1 MHPTAGW
8 RSHNDHRKLKT
19 IRTPIFILLCLF
31 ILAVCTADLILGLG
45 LAAYWVALVMPGQL
59 ILSIYETYS
68 RYYIVFAIFAI
79 LGAIAGFIGVIF
91 ACWRK
96 FFK

>member
-1 MHPTAGW
+1 
-8 RSHNDHRKLKT
+8 
-19 IRTPIFILLCLF
+19 
-31 ILAVCTADLILGLG
+31 LAVSAADLILGLG

-59 ILSIYETYS
+59 ILSIYEAYS

-79 LGAIAGFIGVIF
+79 LGAIGGFIGVFF

>member
-1 MHPTAGW
+1 MRPTAGW
-8 RSHNDHRKLKT
+8 RSHNDLRKLKT
-19 IRTPIFILLCLF
+19 IRTSIFILLCLF
-31 ILAVCTADLILGLG
+31 ILAASAADLILGLG

-91 ACWRK
+91 ACWEK